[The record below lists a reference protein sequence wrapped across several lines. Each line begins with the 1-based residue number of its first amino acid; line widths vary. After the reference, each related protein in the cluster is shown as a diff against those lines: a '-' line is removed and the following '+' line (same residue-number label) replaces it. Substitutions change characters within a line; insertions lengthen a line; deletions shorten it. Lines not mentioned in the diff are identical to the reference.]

1 MELLFNCPLPLN
13 ELSGNQCDLC
23 QHKVVDCTSKTDAEI
38 NLLAS
43 KSSKFCGIF
52 KSSQI
57 NNRQQSV
64 NHSAFKI
71 AFLFVFI
78 LGFNQ
83 AKAASFIQ
91 QNLEKFT
98 EDSTLVSVSDTLAD
112 SPVLKGV
119 VTDHLGETVPFAR
132 VIVEVDTG
140 TFFMTK
146 TDVDGFYKI
155 SLHKIPL
162 GTIVNVTI
170 KSIGPETVVVTNVQL
185 NQTTTVNTTLEEPG
199 ELLIMGLIFDPGSQ
213 QIPRDP
219 YDFGKQKVVVNER
232 R

>member
-23 QHKVVDCTSKTDAEI
+23 QHKVVDCTSKTDTEI
-38 NLLAS
+38 NLLAT
-43 KSSKFCGIF
+43 KTSKFCGIF

-57 NNRQQSV
+57 NNRQQSI
-64 NHSAFKI
+64 NHSAFKL

-83 AKAASFIQ
+83 AKAATFIQ

-119 VTDHLGETVPFAR
+119 VSDENGEPLLFAKIIVESEVGIRIYTITDHLGA
-132 VIVEVDTG
+132 
-140 TFFMTK
+140 
-146 TDVDGFYKI
+146 YKI
-155 SLHKIPL
+155 SLKDIPL
-162 GTIVNVTI
+162 GSMVSVTCNF
-170 KSIGPETVVVTNVQL
+170 IGLMPSRVTEVKIDCITNVDI
-185 NQTTTVNTTLEEPG
+185 TMHEEDDMYIVGIIISP
-199 ELLIMGLIFDPGSQ
+199 Q
-213 QIPRDP
+213 YQHIPSDP
-219 YDFGKQKVVVNER
+219 YDFGKHKVVVNER